1 MDNYFT
7 LPKVCGHLRE
17 IGIGILGTARARRD
31 WPPQEILYEAIQKN
45 KKAKPTFNDT
55 FWTVDEHGTLVAR
68 WMDNK
73 FVTMVSTIHSIEDV
87 VECNRRRPKLT
98 QDNKAHVEKV
108 WGTQGQ

>member
-1 MDNYFT
+1 MKQ
-7 LPKVCGHLRE
+7 LK
-17 IGIGILGTARARRD
+17 
-31 WPPQEILYEAIQKN
+31 KK
-45 KKAKPTFNDT
+45 KKAKAIFNDT

-68 WMDNK
+68 LMDNK